1 LFVREGVGRGRERR
15 KGGERGVHIARIVA
29 QNREGE

>member
-15 KGGERGVHIARIVA
+15 EMVERGFHIARIAA
-29 QNREGE
+29 QDREGE

>member
-15 KGGERGVHIARIVA
+15 EGGERGVHIARIAA